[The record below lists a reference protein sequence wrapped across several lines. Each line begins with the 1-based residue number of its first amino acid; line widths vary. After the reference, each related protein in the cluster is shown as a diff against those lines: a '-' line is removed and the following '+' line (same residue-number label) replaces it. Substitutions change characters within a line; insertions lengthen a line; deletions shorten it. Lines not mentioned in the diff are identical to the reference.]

1 MARIPAQGPGGA
13 SVRGSAPRAAQGRTV
28 AEDRAVGP
36 EPVVNLGARLKH
48 HRQLSGLSLRELA
61 RQLGVSP
68 SFVSQL
74 ENSKSQPSVATL
86 YSISQLLDV
95 SIDELFSTDELSPA
109 AARPRRPARS
119 GCRRCGPVAGGRW
132 SGRSREPV
140 RASALPP
147 MPGRTRSHLPS
158 CASPGRASGLGSRWT
173 AGSSGIQLATNTGTD
188 LDFIEV
194 IYPPHSTSTNDNRML
209 QHAGSEF
216 GYLIEGQL
224 EVTVGFEVLHA
235 ARRRRLRLRQLD
247 VRTCSPT
254 VPTGRRVAS
263 GSSATART
271 DRPLGL
277 TPCSQSVHYH

>member
-1 MARIPAQGPGGA
+1 M
-13 SVRGSAPRAAQGRTV
+13 
-28 AEDRAVGP
+28 AEDRAAGS

-95 SIDELFSTDELSPA
+95 SIDELFSTDELSPPA
-109 AARPRRPARS
+109 AQA
-119 GCRRCGPVAGGRW
+119 
-132 SGRSREPV
+132 
-140 RASALPP
+140 ASAGADADAVGAVPRQAA
-147 MPGRTRSHLPS
+147 GRGGTVSRSD
-158 CASPGRASGLGSRWT
+158 LGSPADAWPNEKSLAKLCVTRPGER
-173 AGSSGIQLATNTGTD
+173 ARLEMDSGVVWIQLATNTGTD

-209 QHAGSEF
+209 LHAGSEF

-224 EVTVGFEVLHA
+224 EITVGFEVHT
-235 ARRRRLRLRQLD
+235 LD
-247 VRTCSPT
+247 A
-254 VPTGRRVAS
+254 GDAF
-263 GSSATART
+263 GFDSSRPHLFANRT
-271 DRPLGL
+271 DRPARGIWYVRHS
-277 TPCSQSVHYH
+277 TD

>member
-1 MARIPAQGPGGA
+1 
-13 SVRGSAPRAAQGRTV
+13 V
-28 AEDRAVGP
+28 AEDRADGS

-95 SIDELFSTDELSPA
+95 SIDELFSTDELSPPA
-109 AARPRRPARS
+109 AHA
-119 GCRRCGPVAGGRW
+119 
-132 SGRSREPV
+132 
-140 RASALPP
+140 
-147 MPGRTRSHLPS
+147 
-158 CASPGRASGLGSRWT
+158 ASPGADAGTAGAVPLRAAGGADGLVNRSDLGSPADAWPNEKSLAKLCVTRPG
-173 AGSSGIQLATNTGTD
+173 ARARLEMDSGVVWIQLATNTGPD

-209 QHAGSEF
+209 LHAGSEF

-224 EVTVGFEVLHA
+224 EITVGFEVHT
-235 ARRRRLRLRQLD
+235 LD
-247 VRTCSPT
+247 A
-254 VPTGRRVAS
+254 GDAF
-263 GSSATART
+263 GFDSSRPHLFANRT
-271 DRPLGL
+271 DRPARGIWYVRHI
-277 TPCSQSVHYH
+277 TD

>member
-1 MARIPAQGPGGA
+1 MSEDSAA
-13 SVRGSAPRAAQGRTV
+13 GS
-28 AEDRAVGP
+28 

-95 SIDELFSTDELSPA
+95 SIDELFSTDEISLSVARAPSAGAVADAPAGRGSACGRSGPVSRSDLGSPA
-109 AARPRRPARS
+109 DAWPNDKSLAKLCVTRPGERARLEMDS
-119 GCRRCGPVAGGRW
+119 GVVW
-132 SGRSREPV
+132 
-140 RASALPP
+140 
-147 MPGRTRSHLPS
+147 
-158 CASPGRASGLGSRWT
+158 
-173 AGSSGIQLATNTGTD
+173 IQLATNTGAD

-209 QHAGSEF
+209 LHAGSEF

-224 EVTVGFEVLHA
+224 EVTVGFEVHSLDA
-235 ARRRRLRLRQLD
+235 GDAFGFDSARPHLFANR
-247 VRTCSPT
+247 
-254 VPTGRRVAS
+254 
-263 GSSATART
+263 TARPARGIWFVRHAT
-271 DRPLGL
+271 E
-277 TPCSQSVHYH
+277 

>member
-1 MARIPAQGPGGA
+1 
-13 SVRGSAPRAAQGRTV
+13 V
-28 AEDRAVGP
+28 AEDRAVGS

-109 AARPRRPARS
+109 AAQA
-119 GCRRCGPVAGGRW
+119 
-132 SGRSREPV
+132 
-140 RASALPP
+140 
-147 MPGRTRSHLPS
+147 
-158 CASPGRASGLGSRWT
+158 ASGGADAGAADAIPLRVTQDAPVNRSDLGSPADAWPNEKSIAKLCVTRPGER
-173 AGSSGIQLATNTGTD
+173 ARLEMDSGVVWIQLATNTGTD

-224 EVTVGFEVLHA
+224 EITVGFEVHTLNA
-235 ARRRRLRLRQLD
+235 GDAF
-247 VRTCSPT
+247 
-254 VPTGRRVAS
+254 GFE
-263 GSSATART
+263 SSRPHLFANRT
-271 DRPLGL
+271 DRLARG
-277 TPCSQSVHYH
+277 VWFVRHVAH